1 MIYRFYNNSAR
12 DLLKGNRNQDEGNR
26 KKRKFEG
33 KIIVITGASS
43 GIGRQAPLDFV
54 NEDAGSIILIA
65 RSESKLL
72 ELKRILQVVNEP
84 KRADI
89 VAFPCDISKRE
100 DVLRMGT
107 QILEKFGHIDLL
119 INNAGFGE
127 FGKVENQSIEQIE
140 AVMRTNYFG
149 MVYCTKVFLQS
160 MLSRHSGHIVNV
172 A

>member
-1 MIYRFYNNSAR
+1 M
-12 DLLKGNRNQDEGNR
+12 KGNRNQDEGNR

-100 DVLRMGT
+100 GIVVV
-107 QILEKFGHIDLL
+107 I
-119 INNAGFGE
+119 
-127 FGKVENQSIEQIE
+127 
-140 AVMRTNYFG
+140 
-149 MVYCTKVFLQS
+149 TKVNNIWIL
-160 MLSRHSGHIVNV
+160 IP
-172 A
+172 